1 MTNSE
6 LKSIRQ
12 SLNLSKSDF
21 AKKIGIAPVVEGKYE
36 KGSLDIPEEVIQ
48 AVFLLKNKMEN
59 ESEHVFEGS
68 NSVVNETLEME
79 TSLDPKEDHIVSEIS
94 TVEPNDELTMNEM
107 SAEENTVKQMKR
119 QTDKDNGNDKEAGLK
134 NSMYVKDINTS
145 TIDSSL
151 NGFDNAMLFL
161 PAVIPFVIPSLF
173 MTNYL
178 IGAGFFLKQTKRIGL
193 FRLWW

>member
-68 NSVVNETLEME
+68 NSVVYETLEME
-79 TSLDPKEDHIVSEIS
+79 TSLDPDADHIVSEIS
-94 TVEPNDELTMNEM
+94 TAEPNDELAMNEI
-107 SAEENTVKQMKR
+107 SAEEKSKKQMKR

-134 NSMYVKDINTS
+134 NSMHVKDINTS
-145 TIDSSL
+145 TIDSSS
-151 NGFDNAMLFL
+151 NVFDNAMVFL

>member
-79 TSLDPKEDHIVSEIS
+79 TSLDPKEDHIVSEVS
-94 TVEPNDELTMNEM
+94 TVEPNDELAMNEM

-178 IGAGFFLKQTKRIGL
+178 IGAGFFLKQTRRISL
-193 FRLWW
+193 YRLWW